1 MKKVI
6 AINGREEQM
15 NDYRFADMTDIP
27 HDCRDCKHN
36 DKQWYEMPCD
46 ACCPAHCGFEKKEKN
61 HDRTNENLSQDA

>member
-1 MKKVI
+1 MS
-6 AINGREEQM
+6 
-15 NDYRFADMTDIP
+15 DYTFRDMTDIP

-61 HDRTNENLSQDA
+61 HEP